1 MPKKS
6 SMGNKMLKKG
16 ESKENLKDP
25 VYLTFFAAFLF
36 LSGTTLITLLAA
48 ISANREDEAYLK
60 NALISETAVNIIAS
74 VTYYYFMVYLYADK
88 LTLENV
94 TSIRYLDWAF
104 TTPLLIISFVLYTGY
119 SSESVESLDFKPL
132 IYIIGLNLAMLLFG
146 YWGET
151 KVFNFY
157 TCLLLGF
164 CCYSGLI
171 YFLYDKY
178 VKDEGDDT
186 KTLFYVFAAIWG
198 IYGIS
203 YLFPTRAKNISYNIL
218 DLISKAGFGVFIW
231 LSMVTENPTQYVATR
246 EFSP

>member
-1 MPKKS
+1 MAKKLRNES
-6 SMGNKMLKKG
+6 KMLKKG

-48 ISANREDEAYLK
+48 ISANKEDEAYLK

-104 TTPLLIISFVLYTGY
+104 TTPLLLISFVLYTGY
-119 SSESVESLDFKPL
+119 SSDTVEGLDFQPL
-132 IYIIGLNLAMLLFG
+132 IYIIGLNLGMLLFG

-151 KVFNFY
+151 KKYGFY
-157 TCLLLGF
+157 ECLVLGF
-164 CCYSGLI
+164 ACYGGLI

-178 VKDEGDDT
+178 VKDEGKDA
-186 KTLFYVFAAIWG
+186 KTLFYIFAAIWG

-203 YLFPTRAKNISYNIL
+203 YLFPTREKNISYNIL

-231 LSMVTENPTQYVATR
+231 LSMVTSSPTQNVAIVDVT
-246 EFSP
+246 P

>member
-1 MPKKS
+1 MAKES
-6 SMGNKMLKKG
+6 KMLKKG

-48 ISANREDEAYLK
+48 ISANKENEIYLK

-74 VTYYYFMVYLYADK
+74 VTYYYFMIYLYADK

-104 TTPLLIISFVLYTGY
+104 TTPLLLISFVLYTGY
-119 SSESVESLDFKPL
+119 SSNKELDFIPL
-132 IYIIGLNLAMLLFG
+132 IYIIILNLGMLLFG

-151 KVFNFY
+151 MKYEFY
-157 TCLLLGF
+157 TCLVLGF
-164 CCYSGLI
+164 ICYALLM

-178 VKDEGDDT
+178 VKDEDEEA
-186 KTLFYVFAAIWG
+186 KTLFGVFATIWA
-198 IYGIS
+198 IYGVS
-203 YLFPTRAKNISYNIL
+203 YLLPVREKNISYNIL
-218 DLISKAGFGVFIW
+218 DLVSKAGFGVFIW
-231 LSMVTENPTQYVATR
+231 LSMITKSPQQYVATR
-246 EFSP
+246 VV

>member
-1 MPKKS
+1 MV
-6 SMGNKMLKKG
+6 GKMTKKG

-48 ISANREDEAYLK
+48 ISANKEEQAYLK

-104 TTPLLIISFVLYTGY
+104 TTPLLLISFVLYTGY
-119 SSESVESLDFKPL
+119 SSEPVEGLNFQPL
-132 IYIIGLNLAMLLFG
+132 IYIIGLNLGMLLFG

-151 KVFNFY
+151 KKYGFY
-157 TCLLLGF
+157 TCLALGF
-164 CCYSGLI
+164 ACYAGLM

-178 VKDEGDDT
+178 VKDEGKDA
-186 KTLFYVFAAIWG
+186 KILYGIFAGIWG
-198 IYGIS
+198 VYGIS
-203 YLFPTRAKNISYNIL
+203 YLLPIRQKNISYNIL

-231 LSMVTENPTQYVATR
+231 LSMVMDSPTQNVATANA
-246 EFSP
+246 SS

>member
-6 SMGNKMLKKG
+6 SMGSKMLKKG

-104 TTPLLIISFVLYTGY
+104 TTPLLLISFVLYTGY
-119 SSESVESLDFKPL
+119 SSKNVEGVDFQPL
-132 IYIIGLNLAMLLFG
+132 IYIIALNLGMLLFG

-151 KVFNFY
+151 KKYEFY
-157 TCLLLGF
+157 TCLALGF
-164 CCYSGLI
+164 ACYAGLI

-186 KTLFYVFAAIWG
+186 KTLFYIFAVIWG

-203 YLFPTRAKNISYNIL
+203 YLLPTREKNISYNIL

-231 LSMVTENPTQYVATR
+231 LSMVTENPNQYVAIRDFT
-246 EFSP
+246 P